1 IDHNGELTREEKWR
15 AKDRILNLPLGT
27 HEADFKQ
34 QQQTEEKQAEKREL
48 SNKLK
53 QDLLGNLQNLFD

>member
-1 IDHNGELTREEKWR
+1 MVDGVPQIDP
-15 AKDRILNLPLGT
+15 DY
-27 HEADFKQ
+27 
-34 QQQTEEKQAEKREL
+34 EEKQAEKREL

>member
-1 IDHNGELTREEKWR
+1 EKWR